1 MPGAA
6 AGLGQPRANQNPCVW
21 PVQGDHAQEATK
33 LPATPMTATNNTSI
47 ATTEV
52 LVSPKGDMIAVA
64 PLTNAK
70 GSLIS
75 AYATPSL
82 NLALFCL
89 CHHGGGFRVGR
100 WGWKLFSPRARHILA
115 GWVGGHLRRARGHLC
130 IVPQCIHLLP

>member
-6 AGLGQPRANQNPCVW
+6 AGLGRPRANQNRCAW
-21 PVQGDHAQEATK
+21 PVQAQEATK
-33 LPATPMTATNNTSI
+33 LPATPMTATNTSI

-52 LVSPKGDMIAVA
+52 LVSPNGDMIAVA

-89 CHHGGGFRVGR
+89 CHHGGRVRGGR
-100 WGWKLFSPRARHILA
+100 GGLETLFAQSSPH
-115 GWVGGHLRRARGHLC
+115 
-130 IVPQCIHLLP
+130 PS

>member
-6 AGLGQPRANQNPCVW
+6 AGLGRPRANQNPCVW

-33 LPATPMTATNNTSI
+33 LPATPMNATNNTSI

-52 LVSPKGDMIAVA
+52 LVSPNGDMIAVA

-89 CHHGGGFRVGR
+89 CHHGGVQRGKPGNSFR
-100 WGWKLFSPRARHILA
+100 LELA
-115 GWVGGHLRRARGHLC
+115 TS
-130 IVPQCIHLLP
+130 

>member
-1 MPGAA
+1 
-6 AGLGQPRANQNPCVW
+6 
-21 PVQGDHAQEATK
+21 
-33 LPATPMTATNNTSI
+33 MTATNTSI

-52 LVSPKGDMIAVA
+52 LVSPNGDMIAVA

-89 CHHGGGFRVGR
+89 CHHGGVQRGKPGNSFR
-100 WGWKLFSPRARHILA
+100 LELA
-115 GWVGGHLRRARGHLC
+115 TS
-130 IVPQCIHLLP
+130 